1 MENIQDLPCLRVEN
15 EPVKE
20 LQRAKKRV
28 LRNFKLSTQRTQL
41 ELNTLVQDLFIYN
54 RIQELQE
61 LCRFVIRQGC
71 IDSAFLSTVYAIY
84 VYTKKNEP
92 KGSEYYTAWEI
103 LNKVGPLEYDDL
115 FDACD
120 KDLAEA
126 KSENLGIGS
135 MLSPLQ
141 AMIGFIMRDIVHG
154 ENSLFGVEFLEAKL
168 QATLAE
174 IRALL
179 KIKL

>member
-1 MENIQDLPCLRVEN
+1 
-15 EPVKE
+15 
-20 LQRAKKRV
+20 
-28 LRNFKLSTQRTQL
+28 
-41 ELNTLVQDLFIYN
+41 
-54 RIQELQE
+54 LQE
-61 LCRFVIRQGC
+61 LCEFVIRQGC

-92 KGSEYYTAWEI
+92 KGSEYHKAWEI

-126 KSENLGIGS
+126 KSENLGIYS
-135 MLSPLQ
+135 MLAPL
-141 AMIGFIMRDIVHG
+141 GSTLRFIMRDIVHG

-168 QATLAE
+168 QSTLAE

-179 KIKL
+179 KIKV